1 MKRLLLL
8 AVLTLVGFAASVPA
22 QRTDS
27 AKKYV
32 KHGLERFSK
41 NDIAGAIA
49 DYDRAISID
58 PKFADAYLNRGK
70 AKRAAGDLDGA
81 IADYEV
87 MAELDLSMAINNRDI
102 TQAYLNRGYIRSNHM
117 DLDGALAD
125 FDKAIQLDPN
135 DADAYFKRGR
145 AFLIVGNAS
154 FAIADFDKS
163 ISIDDR
169 NPLVYAERGFARQT
183 RGESSAA
190 QKDFERGLKLN
201 NDLRLMLDMH
211 LLELQMQIKEMQR
224 RQAALKKN
232 IA

>member
-8 AVLTLVGFAASVPA
+8 AVLTLLVPAASVPA

-32 KHGLERFSK
+32 KHGLERFAK

-58 PKFADAYLNRGK
+58 PRLSDAYLNRGK

-81 IADYEV
+81 IADYEM
-87 MAELDLSMAINNRDI
+87 MAELDVSMAINNRDI

-183 RGESSAA
+183 QGESSAA